1 MYFNHQY
8 HAMNILCVYKYILCL
23 LTANNMNIHYSPF
36 MKFSSKETIRTKCIF
51 DAKRLLLSTEG
62 LQYKA

>member
-23 LTANNMNIHYSPF
+23 LTANNMNTHYHHF
-36 MKFSSKETIRTKCIF
+36 MKFSSKEIKCIF